1 MPPPRV
7 LPFPSEET
15 FVNLNIFNRPGCV
28 NKLPVLMVGW
38 LFVATAAQGSP
49 FTYIY
54 TNWSTATDSTGTT
67 NGSVSGTLT
76 IGAQT
81 INVNYTGDVAF
92 AQVGAGGTD
101 YYIPASVYTNSQVAN
116 VPTNNNIIAL
126 SESRAFTDTLTFS
139 TPLVNPILDIVSL
152 GQPGD
157 AVSYNFNAI
166 PVILSQ
172 GAGGVFGGCST
183 CLSVTGNSLN
193 GTEGDGVVEFVGT
206 FNSLAWTTTNG
217 EFWNGFTLGV
227 QGVGASGVP
236 EPATWSTIL
245 LALGLAAPVVWR
257 HRKRVF

>member
-1 MPPPRV
+1 
-7 LPFPSEET
+7 
-15 FVNLNIFNRPGCV
+15 VNQDIFNRPWRL
-28 NKLPVLMVGW
+28 NKLPVFLVG
-38 LFVATAAQGSP
+38 LLLVATAAQASP

-54 TNWSTATDSTGTT
+54 TNWLTATGSTGTA

-81 INVNYTGDVAF
+81 INVNYSGDVAF

-139 TPLVNPILDIVSL
+139 SPLVNPILDIVSL

-157 AVSYNFNAI
+157 VVSYNFNAT

-183 CLSVTGNSLN
+183 CLSVTGNSLH
-193 GTEGDGVVEFVGT
+193 GTEGDGVIEFAGT
-206 FNSLAWTTTNG
+206 FSSISWTTTNG
-217 EFWNGFTLGV
+217 EFWNGLTLGV
-227 QGVGASGVP
+227 QGVGAPGVP

-245 LALGLAAPVVWR
+245 LALGLAALVAWR
-257 HRKRVF
+257 RRKRVF